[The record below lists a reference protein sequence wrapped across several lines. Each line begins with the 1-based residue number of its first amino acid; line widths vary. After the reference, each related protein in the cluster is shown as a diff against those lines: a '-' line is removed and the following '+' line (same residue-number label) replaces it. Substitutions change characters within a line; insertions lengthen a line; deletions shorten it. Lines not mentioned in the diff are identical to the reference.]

1 MIKRLIIVFAVLSFI
16 FLGTAFSAVEN
27 IKVSGDMNNEVF
39 TRDLTLGG
47 ADYTTGLKQKAD
59 ESLFSQIRLRFDA
72 DLSEGV
78 SAVLRLIS
86 EEGWGERGTSNNLKV
101 DLGYVEMKEFLY
113 QPLTVII
120 GKQELHYGNGM
131 IVGNT
136 DTNQGKITGSAVAT
150 NLPNIVSDLSLLKS
164 FDAVRAIL
172 DFSPWTL
179 DFVFAQVDEGNTND
193 RRDDEMLLGFNAAYS
208 LGSHGEVAELY
219 FFSGDNTPQA
229 ISTDAKDKVYVT
241 GARTLLNLS
250 EKITVGIEGAYQF
263 GDYRESASIH
273 RHIAAWAGQFISEY
287 RFLNAY
293 NAKVGLDFSY
303 FSGDKSNIS
312 RYEAWNPMWED
323 QSPAELMNTLLSM
336 SNRKVIGLSASMM
349 PREDVTL
356 KLRYARGWLDK
367 KFTTALINP
376 AIGPASGYVYYV
388 EQSKKHLGDE
398 IDLYALYDYTEDVQ
412 FKVSGAWLVPG
423 TVFSSRNDNLA
434 YSVRAG
440 VNVEF

>member
-1 MIKRLIIVFAVLSFI
+1 
-16 FLGTAFSAVEN
+16 
-27 IKVSGDMNNEVF
+27 
-39 TRDLTLGG
+39 
-47 ADYTTGLKQKAD
+47 
-59 ESLFSQIRLRFDA
+59 
-72 DLSEGV
+72 
-78 SAVLRLIS
+78 
-86 EEGWGERGTSNNLKV
+86 
-101 DLGYVEMKEFLY
+101 
-113 QPLTVII
+113 
-120 GKQELHYGNGM
+120 
-131 IVGNT
+131 
-136 DTNQGKITGSAVAT
+136 
-150 NLPNIVSDLSLLKS
+150 
-164 FDAVRAIL
+164 
-172 DFSPWTL
+172 
-179 DFVFAQVDEGNTND
+179 
-193 RRDDEMLLGFNAAYS
+193 
-208 LGSHGEVAELY
+208 
-219 FFSGDNTPQA
+219 
-229 ISTDAKDKVYVT
+229 
-241 GARTLLNLS
+241 LLNLS

>member
-1 MIKRLIIVFAVLSFI
+1 M
-16 FLGTAFSAVEN
+16 
-27 IKVSGDMNNEVF
+27 
-39 TRDLTLGG
+39 
-47 ADYTTGLKQKAD
+47 
-59 ESLFSQIRLRFDA
+59 
-72 DLSEGV
+72 
-78 SAVLRLIS
+78 
-86 EEGWGERGTSNNLKV
+86 
-101 DLGYVEMKEFLY
+101 
-113 QPLTVII
+113 
-120 GKQELHYGNGM
+120 
-131 IVGNT
+131 
-136 DTNQGKITGSAVAT
+136 
-150 NLPNIVSDLSLLKS
+150 
-164 FDAVRAIL
+164 
-172 DFSPWTL
+172 
-179 DFVFAQVDEGNTND
+179 
-193 RRDDEMLLGFNAAYS
+193 GFNAAYS